1 MEKMLIN
8 KEGDFI
14 FNFCMRTECLQR
26 CKPG

>member
-14 FNFCMRTECLQR
+14 FNFCMRTWM
-26 CKPG
+26 PAAV